1 MGSQKRTE
9 KFYKKMG
16 NLCSGNTK
24 VEDVEEPQ
32 SGEQTG
38 EEGERNTVAGRRPTK
53 GAGLLGKT
61 EWTDDEEE
69 EEGAVNTEAPEA
81 KEAEPSAVADDAAA
95 ECAAPEPA
103 EPEIESETPEVN
115 ENVEISDEAIQEA
128 TTTQPDLAETGP
140 QEDQEEAAAEND
152 RERQPE
158 VEAEIR
164 PEA

>member
-1 MGSQKRTE
+1 MGEGQKN
-9 KFYKKMG
+9 FIKKMG

-69 EEGAVNTEAPEA
+69 
-81 KEAEPSAVADDAAA
+81 EAEPSAVADDAAA

>member
-1 MGSQKRTE
+1 MGVRKGQKN
-9 KFYKKMG
+9 FIKKMG

-81 KEAEPSAVADDAAA
+81 KEAEPSPVADDAAA

-152 RERQPE
+152 
-158 VEAEIR
+158 
-164 PEA
+164 